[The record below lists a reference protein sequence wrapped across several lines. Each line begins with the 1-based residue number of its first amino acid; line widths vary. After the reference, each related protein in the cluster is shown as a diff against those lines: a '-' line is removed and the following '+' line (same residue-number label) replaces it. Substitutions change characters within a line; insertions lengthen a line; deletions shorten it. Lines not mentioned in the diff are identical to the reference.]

1 MSKYSNKL
9 KLEIVIYCIENHH
22 SSNEASKHFNV
33 DVSQVKTWIRK
44 YKQHG
49 VQGLIKQQN

>member
-33 DVSQVKTWIRK
+33 DVSQVKTWIGK